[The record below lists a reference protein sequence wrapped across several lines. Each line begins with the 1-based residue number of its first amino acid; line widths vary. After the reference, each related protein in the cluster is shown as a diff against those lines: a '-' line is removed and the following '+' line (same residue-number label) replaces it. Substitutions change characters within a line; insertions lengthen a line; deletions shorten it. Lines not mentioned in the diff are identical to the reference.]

1 MQPHDTQPGAGIPE
15 QFDRIS
21 ATVLGAHE
29 APLREAF
36 DRELWERRGLLGRL
50 VRRPP
55 SRAAGGSLVAA
66 RPRHVP

>member
-36 DRELWERRGLLGRL
+36 DASCGSGAGCSAGWCAGRRAGR
-50 VRRPP
+50 
-55 SRAAGGSLVAA
+55 RA
-66 RPRHVP
+66 VPW